1 MRLLICAG
9 GTGGGVYPALTVTEK
24 LDKNQHQVLWVGSKG
39 GMEAD
44 LVTRTGL
51 EFRAIQAAGVHGVSL
66 TKLPNNLAKLVQG
79 IQQSKQILE
88 EFQPDVLF
96 FTGGYVAIPM
106 ALAGRKLK
114 SLLYVPDIEPGLA
127 LKTLARFSDHIAL
140 TTSESKKWFSEKT
153 NMTVTGYPLRDDI
166 KKWAKSEAREYFKL
180 ESDLPTILFMGGSS
194 GARSIN
200 LAVLAILDQLLEKYQ
215 VIHLTGHLDW
225 EAVQSAT
232 VNANDRYHP
241 FPYLHEIGA
250 AMAAAD
256 LAVSR
261 AGASTLGEY
270 PYFGLPAILVPYPY
284 AWRYQKVNADYLVER
299 GAAVLLRDE
308 DLKSD
313 LLTIINDLLVNP
325 AYLAHMSRSMSAL
338 SQPMAAER
346 ITELLYEMTEA

>member
-1 MRLLICAG
+1 M
-9 GTGGGVYPALTVTEK
+9 YPALTVTEK
-24 LDKNQHQVLWVGSKG
+24 LDKNQHQVLWVGSEG

-44 LVTRTGL
+44 LITRTGL
-51 EFRAIQAAGVHGVSL
+51 EFRTIQAAGIHGVSL
-66 TKLPNNLAKLVQG
+66 TKLPSNLAKLVQG
-79 IQQSKQILE
+79 IQQSKKILE

-200 LAVLAILDQLLEKYQ
+200 QAVLAILDQLLEKYQ

>member
-1 MRLLICAG
+1 M
-9 GTGGGVYPALTVTEK
+9 YPALTVSEK
-24 LDKNQHQVLWVGSKG
+24 LDKNQHQVLWIGSEG

-44 LVTRTGL
+44 LIARTGL
-51 EFRAIQAAGVHGVSL
+51 EFKAIQAAGVHGVSI
-66 TKLPNNLAKLVQG
+66 TKLPSNLAKLLRG
-79 IQQSKQILE
+79 YQQSKKILE

-106 ALAGRKLK
+106 ALAGRKFK

-127 LKTLARFSDHIAL
+127 LKTLAKFSDHIAL
-140 TTSESKKWFSEKT
+140 TTLESKQWFSEKT

-180 ESDLPTILFMGGSS
+180 EPNLPTILFMGGSS

-200 LAVLAILDQLLEKYQ
+200 QAVLSILDELLEKYQ

-225 EAVQSAT
+225 ESVQAAT
-232 VNANDRYHP
+232 VNAGDRYHA

-250 AMAAAD
+250 AMSAAD

-284 AWRYQKVNADYLVER
+284 AWRYQKVNADYLVDR
-299 GAAVLLRDE
+299 GAAMLMRDE
-308 DLKSD
+308 NLKSD
-313 LLTIINDLLVNP
+313 LLALINDLLVNP
-325 AYLAHMSRSMSAL
+325 AHLEHMSRAMSSL

-346 ITELLYEMTEA
+346 ITELLYEMTEV

>member
-1 MRLLICAG
+1 
-9 GTGGGVYPALTVTEK
+9 VYPALTVTEK
-24 LDKNQHQVLWVGSKG
+24 LDKNQHQVLWVGSEG
-39 GMEAD
+39 GMDAG
-44 LVTRTGL
+44 LVARTGL
-51 EFRAIQAAGVHGVSL
+51 EFKAIQAAGVHGVSL
-66 TKLPNNLAKLVQG
+66 TKLPSNLAKLVQG
-79 IQQSKQILE
+79 YQQSKKILE

-106 ALAGRKLK
+106 ALAGRKMK
-114 SLLYVPDIEPGLA
+114 SLLYVPDLEPGLA

-140 TTSESKKWFSEKT
+140 TSPESKKWFSEKT
-153 NMTVTGYPLRDDI
+153 KMTVTGYPLRDDF
-166 KKWAKSEAREYFKL
+166 KKWAKIEAQAYFKL
-180 ESDLPTILFMGGSS
+180 DPNLPTILFTGGSS

-200 LAVLAILDQLLEKYQ
+200 QAVLAILDQLLEKYQ

-225 EAVQSAT
+225 ETIQAAT
-232 VNANDRYHP
+232 VNASDRYHS

-270 PYFGLPAILVPYPY
+270 PYFGLPAVLVPYPY

-308 DLKSD
+308 DLNKD
-313 LLTIINDLLVNP
+313 LLSVINDLMANS
-325 AYLAHMSRSMSAL
+325 AYLAHMSRAMSAL

-346 ITELLYEMTEA
+346 ISELLYEMTEA

>member
-9 GTGGGVYPALTVTEK
+9 GTGGGVYPALTVTQE
-24 LDKNQHQVLWVGSKG
+24 LDKNQHQVLWVGSEG

-44 LVTRTGL
+44 LVARAGL
-51 EFRAIQAAGVHGVSL
+51 EFKAILAAGVHGVSL
-66 TKLPNNLAKLVQG
+66 AKLPGNLAKLVRG
-79 IQQSKQILE
+79 YQQSKKILK

-106 ALAGRKLK
+106 ALAGRKVK

-127 LKTLARFSDHIAL
+127 LKTLARFSDQIAL
-140 TTSESKKWFSEKT
+140 TTPLSKKWFSEKK

-166 KKWAKSEAREYFKL
+166 KKWEKPEARAYFRL
-180 ESDLPTILFMGGSS
+180 EPNLPTILFMGGSS

-200 LAVLAILDQLLEKYQ
+200 QAVVGILDRLIEKYQ
-215 VIHLTGHLDW
+215 VIHITGHLDW
-225 EAVQSAT
+225 ENVQAAT
-232 VNANDRYHP
+232 ANARDHYHA

-250 AMAAAD
+250 ALAAAD

-299 GAAVLLRDE
+299 GAAALLRDE
-308 DLKSD
+308 DLKTD
-313 LLTIINDLLVNP
+313 LLGLINDLLANP
-325 AYLAHMSRSMSAL
+325 AYLAHMSRAMSAL
-338 SQPMAAER
+338 AEPMAAER
-346 ITELLYEMTEA
+346 IAELLFEMTEA

>member
-1 MRLLICAG
+1 
-9 GTGGGVYPALTVTEK
+9 
-24 LDKNQHQVLWVGSKG
+24 
-39 GMEAD
+39 MEAD
-44 LVTRTGL
+44 LVAHASL
-51 EFRAIQAAGVHGVSL
+51 NFKAIQAAGVHGVSL
-66 TKLPNNLAKLVQG
+66 AKLPSNLAKLWRG
-79 IQQSKQILE
+79 YQQSRKILE

-106 ALAGRKLK
+106 ALAGLKLK

-127 LKTLARFSDHIAL
+127 LKTLAKFSDRIAL
-140 TTSESKKWFSEKT
+140 TTPESKKWFSEKK

-166 KKWAKSEAREYFKL
+166 KKWTKSEARAYFKL
-180 ESDLPTILFMGGSS
+180 ETDLPTILFMGGSS

-200 LAVLAILDQLLEKYQ
+200 QAVLAVLDQLLEKCQ

-225 EAVQSAT
+225 ETVQAAT
-232 VNANDRYHP
+232 INVGDRYHA

-270 PYFGLPAILVPYPY
+270 PFFGLPAILVPYPY

-299 GAAVLLRDE
+299 GAAVLLPDE
-308 DLKSD
+308 ELKTD
-313 LLTIINDLLVNP
+313 LLKLINDLLANP
-325 AYLAHMSRSMSAL
+325 TYLEHMSRAMSAL
-338 SQPMAAER
+338 SEPMAAER
-346 ITELLYEMTEA
+346 ITELLFEMTEA

>member
-1 MRLLICAG
+1 
-9 GTGGGVYPALTVTEK
+9 
-24 LDKNQHQVLWVGSKG
+24 
-39 GMEAD
+39 MEAD

>member
-1 MRLLICAG
+1 M
-9 GTGGGVYPALTVTEK
+9 YPALTVTEK
-24 LDKNQHQVLWVGSKG
+24 LDKNQHQVLWVGSES

-44 LVTRTGL
+44 LVARTGL
-51 EFRAIQAAGVHGVSL
+51 QFKAIQAAGVHGVSL
-66 TKLPNNLAKLVQG
+66 SKLPGNLAKLIRG
-79 IQQSKQILE
+79 YQQSRKILE
-88 EFQPDVLF
+88 EFQPDVLL

-106 ALAGRKLK
+106 ALAGSKFK

-140 TTSESKKWFSEKT
+140 TTPESKKWFSEKK
-153 NMTVTGYPLRDDI
+153 NMTITGYPLRDDI
-166 KKWAKSEAREYFKL
+166 KKWAKSEAQTYFKL
-180 ESDLPTILFMGGSS
+180 EPNLPTILFVGGSS

-200 LAVLAILDQLLEKYQ
+200 QAVLSILDQLLEKYQ

-225 EAVQSAT
+225 ETIQAAT
-232 VNANDRYHP
+232 VNAGDRYHP

-284 AWRYQKVNADYLVER
+284 AWRYQKVNADYLVDR

-308 DLKSD
+308 ELKSD
-313 LLTIINDLLVNP
+313 LLTMINDLMANP
-325 AYLAHMSRSMSAL
+325 AYLAHMSRAMSAL

-346 ITELLYEMTEA
+346 ISELLYEMTEA